1 MSKRLHVAKK
11 YDVQYA
17 EISCFNWQISEFHDF
32 LDALDVY
39 YTGET
44 WDDDFEVSKTDWLKG
59 INTLRNYK
67 KLDEDAREDID
78 EALTALD
85 YKREEI
91 IEIMEKYLEQSDP
104 NYDWLEFCFF

>member
-11 YDVQYA
+11 YEIQYA

-32 LDALDVY
+32 LD
-39 YTGET
+39 
-44 WDDDFEVSKTDWLKG
+44 FEVSKTDWLKG
-59 INTLRNYK
+59 IDTLRNYK

-104 NYDWLEFCFF
+104 NYAWLEFCFF

>member
-11 YDVQYA
+11 YEIQYA

-59 INTLRNYK
+59 IDTLRNYK
-67 KLDEDAREDID
+67 KLVEDAREDID